1 VEELNGPEWEQA
13 MSAAFEKESAVSKR
27 LEGYEELGSNLGIRV
42 GQAAIVS
49 GPNGSQTLQ
58 DSADLSE
65 IEAAIA
71 AVE

>member
-1 VEELNGPEWEQA
+1 MAG
-13 MSAAFEKESAVSKR
+13 AFAKDSPISKR
-27 LEGYEELGSNLGIRV
+27 LEGYEELGSGLGIRV
-42 GQAAIVS
+42 GQAAIIT

-58 DSADLSE
+58 DSAGLNE